1 MNFEVFCFDF
11 VNNNLTVV
19 QKEYF
24 DTYAEAKAFERG
36 EGRKYA
42 CGVIITP
49 MNESAEAEM
58 ACVQCGGKW
67 GSEYCIRCKYRHGK
81 II

>member
-11 VNNNLTVV
+11 VNDSLTVV

-36 EGRKYA
+36 EGRKYEG
-42 CGVIITP
+42 GVSITP
-49 MNESAEAEM
+49 MNKAAEAEM
-58 ACVQCGGKW
+58 ACVQCGGQY
-67 GSEYCIRCKYRHGK
+67 GYEYCQECKYNK
-81 II
+81 